1 MGSLSAESFSDLSGL
16 SKFESMQ
23 AGDGREKGK
32 KGRARKNPYDSPEI
46 LFFRIIAYGTDSG
59 RNEIL
64 SGRRAEIGA
73 SVHFFLGRGLGTI
86 NSYDLFSPDLGGR
99 MLSLMRALGLYL
111 VICFC
116 VECHSTVI
124 VHKENSR
131 PLSSIH
137 TPPGKRN
144 KQANTFFGIYS
155 LSDSEEASCQ
165 DLPGE
170 VKMVRTIPDTLIH
183 FFAGPFYT
191 TRTVEVYCSS
201 WQDKDAEEKK
211 NEVKTVPKENQDGK
225 EAVKPNSSP
234 VPDRP
239 KPNVERFE
247 AQDMSENKETKDLK
261 EKPKVKKNN
270 VFDSQF

>member
-1 MGSLSAESFSDLSGL
+1 MGSISAEGLSGL
-16 SKFESMQ
+16 SEFERMQ
-23 AGDGREKGK
+23 ADDGGEKDK
-32 KGRARKNPYDSPEI
+32 KGRTRKDPYDSPEV

-64 SGRRAEIGA
+64 SGRRTKIGA
-73 SVHFFLGRGLGTI
+73 SVHFFLGCDLGTI
-86 NSYDLFSPDLGGR
+86 DSYDLFSPDLGGR
-99 MLSLMRALGLYL
+99 MLSLVRILGLCL
-111 VICFC
+111 TICFC

-124 VHKENSR
+124 VHKENSK

-137 TPPGKRN
+137 APPPPEKRN

-170 VKMVRTIPDTLIH
+170 VRMVRTIPDTLIH

-191 TRTVEVYCSS
+191 ARTVEVYCPS
-201 WQDKDAEEKK
+201 WQDKDAEEKR
-211 NEVKTVPKENQDGK
+211 NEVKAVPKENQDGK

-239 KPNVERFE
+239 KPNVERLE
-247 AQDMSENKETKDLK
+247 AQDMSENK